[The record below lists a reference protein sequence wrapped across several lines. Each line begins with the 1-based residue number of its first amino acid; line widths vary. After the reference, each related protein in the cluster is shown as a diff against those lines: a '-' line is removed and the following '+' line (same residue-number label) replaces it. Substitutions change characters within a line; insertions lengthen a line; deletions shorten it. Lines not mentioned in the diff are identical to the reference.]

1 MVFSSPVFLY
11 YFLPITLISYFFV
24 GLITQ
29 KKINGQN
36 IALLIFSLI
45 FYGYGSGKY
54 VLLLLAMVLS
64 SYFFGLFIDNA
75 KRKHL
80 LLGFGVSGPL
90 LLLGVF
96 KYTNFLVEQIGSLAS
111 ILGLPQLPKI
121 NIILP
126 IGISFYTFQSLTY
139 VIDVYYKRE
148 KPEKNFL
155 NLLLYISMF
164 PQLIAG
170 PIVRYS
176 EVAKQLHNR
185 ITNLNDFSSGAT
197 RFIYGL
203 SKKVI
208 IADACG
214 IVADTAYNVPIG
226 TLSTPV
232 ALIGA
237 YAYFLQI
244 YFDFSAYSDMAIG
257 LGRILGFHFPENF
270 NRPYSSSSI
279 TEFWRRWHMTMSFW
293 FRDYLYFP
301 LGGNRKGKQ
310 RTYFNLWVV
319 FLCTGLW
326 HGANWTFVLW
336 GIYHGA
342 LISAER
348 LLDLRKHEQ
357 FDVFWRVSTIL
368 LIYLGWILFRAES
381 LTQAFA
387 FYSHIFFPTNWE
399 MVASM
404 RNVLTHKNLLLIS
417 IGSSIIFFPKDLVI
431 GKYLENEQSYI
442 AVLAKTAVVTV
453 VMLFSIILISSNNY
467 SPFVYFQF

>member
-1 MVFSSPVFLY
+1 MVFSSPVFLF
-11 YFLPITLISYFFV
+11 YFLPITLTSYF
-24 GLITQ
+24 LISLISQ
-29 KKINGQN
+29 KSIKSINLV
-36 IALLIFSLI
+36 LLVFSLI
-45 FYGYGSGKY
+45 FYIYGSGKY
-54 VLLLLAMVLS
+54 LLLLFVSVLS
-64 SYFFGLFIDNA
+64 CYIFGLLISNA
-75 KRKHL
+75 KKKRLLL
-80 LLGFGVSGPL
+80 LLGVSCPL

-96 KYTNFLVEQIGSLAS
+96 KYTNFLMEQFGNLAS
-111 ILGLPQLPKI
+111 VLGLPQLPKT

-139 VIDVYYKRE
+139 VIDVYQKRE
-148 KPEKNFL
+148 KPEKNFI
-155 NLLLYISMF
+155 NLFLYISMF

-170 PIVRYS
+170 PIVRYN
-176 EVAKQLHNR
+176 EIAKQLHSR
-185 ITNLNDFSSGAT
+185 VSGLNDFSSGAI

-257 LGRILGFHFPENF
+257 LGRIFGFTFPENF

-301 LGGNRKGKQ
+301 LGGNRKGKL
-310 RTYFNLWVV
+310 RTYFNLWIV

-342 LISAER
+342 LISTER
-348 LLDLRKHEQ
+348 LLDQRRHER
-357 FDVFWRVSTIL
+357 FDLFWRFSTVL
-368 LIYLGWILFRAES
+368 LVYLGWILFRADS
-381 LTQAFA
+381 LTQAYA

-399 MVASM
+399 MAESL
-404 RNVLTHKNLLLIS
+404 RNILTHKNLLLILL
-417 IGSSIIFFPKDLVI
+417 GSSIIFFPRDFVI
-431 GKYLENEQSYI
+431 GKYLENEHSYK
-442 AVLAKTAVVTV
+442 AVMAKTAVITV
-453 VMLFSIILISSNNY
+453 AMLLSIIIISSNNY
-467 SPFVYFQF
+467 SPFLYFQF